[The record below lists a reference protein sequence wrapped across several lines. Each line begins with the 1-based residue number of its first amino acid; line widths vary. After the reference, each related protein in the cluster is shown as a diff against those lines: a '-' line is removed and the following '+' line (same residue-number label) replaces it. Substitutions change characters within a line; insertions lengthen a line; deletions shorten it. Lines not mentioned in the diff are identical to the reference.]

1 MRALIVVHEHITE
14 PGHVGERLAERGW
27 DLTVLRVVSKERFHS
42 PDVVFDFPEPQ
53 GWDMIVSM
61 GAPWS
66 VYDERTI
73 GSWIG
78 GEIAL
83 VRRAHELGIP
93 VLGICFG
100 AQVLATATGGFVE
113 PAPRPEI
120 GWTEIDSDDPAFV
133 ASGPWLEWHYD
144 RCVPPPGAV
153 ELARTAVGPQAFRL
167 GRSLGLQFHPE
178 ATTEMIRGW
187 LFEGGADQCERH
199 GVDPAA
205 LLDRTIA
212 LQDEAGERAR
222 ALVDAFLDRVAS
234 V

>member
-14 PGHVGERLAERGW
+14 PGQVGERLAERGYEP
-27 DLTVLRVVSKERFHS
+27 TVLRVVPEERFDS
-42 PDVVFDFPEPQ
+42 PDVAFDFPDPR
-53 GWDMIVSM
+53 GWDVVVPM
-61 GAPWS
+61 GSPWS
-66 VYDERTI
+66 VYDERTV

-83 VRRAHELGIP
+83 VRKAHEMGVP

-100 AQVLATATGGFVE
+100 AQVLAAATGGSVE

-120 GWTEIDSDDPAFV
+120 GWTEIDTDDPALV
-133 ASGPWLEWHYD
+133 GPGPWLEWHYD

-178 ATTEMIRGW
+178 ATARMVRGW
-187 LFEGGADQCERH
+187 LEAGGAAQCESR
-199 GVDPAA
+199 GIDPAA
-205 LLDRTIA
+205 LLDRTISLEA
-212 LQDEAGERAR
+212 EAGERAR

-234 V
+234 G